1 MISCHHLAGRTP
13 TISRLSQATT
23 HHKNLPTTTLLHRV
37 VRFLRL
43 IHSVNLKGKRLIE
56 QNILVEDRD
65 SISQTERL
73 DL

>member
-1 MISCHHLAGRTP
+1 M
-13 TISRLSQATT
+13 
-23 HHKNLPTTTLLHRV
+23 